1 MSNLWLLAQMRQP
14 GRVLYADLTPNTFP
28 RMLKELLNK
37 KNFNLKKELLDDKNI
52 VAPPWNHCLT
62 YEYELRKEAC
72 KTARETATGFSAAW
86 WSAYNSSEHR
96 MLHWLQLVSLANTP
110 SSSSSADS
118 QKLARLEREVAELR
132 KDRSRT
138 PRFSNRGRGPRAL
151 PNGQQL
157 ALPAPASSAPAPV
170 SKSKVAG
177 KGGGKGGKKAI
188 DKTKT
193 WQFRDLLHGPREIKD
208 MFHGG
213 RDNSVC
219 FNFQEHLCTEGA
231 QCKRQH
237 CCIGCGGS
245 KPYNECHCLQQKIRN
260 LP

>member
-1 MSNLWLLAQMRQP
+1 MRQP
-14 GRVLYADLTPNTFP
+14 GRVLYTDLTPNTFP

-157 ALPAPASSAPAPV
+157 APASPSLF
-170 SKSKVAG
+170 STS
-177 KGGGKGGKKAI
+177 
-188 DKTKT
+188 T
-193 WQFRDLLHGPREIKD
+193 
-208 MFHGG
+208 
-213 RDNSVC
+213 
-219 FNFQEHLCTEGA
+219 
-231 QCKRQH
+231 
-237 CCIGCGGS
+237 
-245 KPYNECHCLQQKIRN
+245 CLQVARQRSQRQRCWERRQKGHRQDQDMAVQGSSPRSAGN
-260 LP
+260 QGHVSRWAR